1 VSRDDVRVR
10 ERGEEGVRRDLGN
23 GPRMSSDEYEFDYRN
38 PKFQHD
44 LRAVLKRMYPAKT
57 CVRCGARARELTPEA
72 MAFLVK
78 AYRDADGDPAPEVLD
93 AIVVSSC
100 FDCGW
105 GLDGPDVL
113 TGGFRLVCPK
123 DATPEDLADA
133 RSWVS
138 TMSGLSRGVPWEA

>member
-1 VSRDDVRVR
+1 MA
-10 ERGEEGVRRDLGN
+10 
-23 GPRMSSDEYEFDYRN
+23 PDEYDFDHRN

-44 LRAVLKRMYPAKT
+44 LRAVLKLMYPAKN
-57 CVRCGARARELTPEA
+57 CARCGAAPGELTPEA

-78 AYRDADGDPAPEVLD
+78 VYREADGEPTPEVID
-93 AIVVSSC
+93 AIVMSSC

-113 TGGFRLVCPK
+113 TGGYRLVCPK

-133 RSWVS
+133 RLWVS
-138 TMSGLSRGVPWEA
+138 TTSGLSRGTPWD